1 MTRDHPMNYPEEV
14 EPVASPPQERLQAAL
29 RIGLLTNFIHP
40 YRLPVFQE
48 IAGRCGVVSSA
59 RLDAH
64 GSQPA
69 LGCRF
74 RAARCRFAAQSDAA
88 PQVAAPS
95 GFEETMY
102 LHFPWDTLWQL
113 LRYRPDVVIS
123 GEFGFRTLNALIYKL
138 LSRSKLVIWEAL
150 TSASGEK

>member
-1 MTRDHPMNYPEEV
+1 MNYPEEV

-48 IAGRCGVVSSA
+48 IAGRVASFRVLVSTLMEA
-59 RLDAH
+59 NRHWAVDFGRLDVVLQH
-64 GSQPA
+64 N
-69 LGCRF
+69 LTLR
-74 RAARCRFAAQSDAA
+74 RRWRH
-88 PQVAAPS
+88 PS